1 MYNKFDVMKKE
12 YNFLKKIS
20 KQVRYETIKLV
31 HLTKTAHLGSSLSCI
46 DILVASYFSKKG
58 LKNNVNNFKN
68 IKETFILSKGHAAPA
83 LYAVLQKKKYISKK
97 VLYSYSKPNSFL
109 EEHPNIKV
117 NGVLVSS
124 GSLGHGLSYAAGL
137 SLGDKINKK
146 KNRHIVLMSDGECNE
161 GSVWEAAM
169 FITGKKLKNIMIF
182 IDCNKWQAT
191 AKTNEVLK
199 IEPIKDKWKSFGWK
213 VYEINGHD
221 FKSIDKVFNKF
232 NKNPIPTAVI
242 CRTIKGKGISFMED
256 DNLWH
261 YRSPDRKEFIK
272 AKEELGI
279 K

>member
-1 MYNKFDVMKKE
+1 
-12 YNFLKKIS
+12 
-20 KQVRYETIKLV
+20 
-31 HLTKTAHLGSSLSCI
+31 
-46 DILVASYFSKKG
+46 
-58 LKNNVNNFKN
+58 
-68 IKETFILSKGHAAPA
+68 
-83 LYAVLQKKKYISKK
+83 
-97 VLYSYSKPNSFL
+97 
-109 EEHPNIKV
+109 
-117 NGVLVSS
+117 
-124 GSLGHGLSYAAGL
+124 
-137 SLGDKINKK
+137 
-146 KNRHIVLMSDGECNE
+146 
-161 GSVWEAAM
+161 M

-191 AKTNEVLK
+191 AKTNEILK

-213 VYEINGHD
+213 VHEINGHN